1 MILLDELHLL
11 RAIRLLPL
19 RQALSILLRLIAA
32 KRWDERIL
40 IPLLAHLLLR
50 LRLIAV
56 VKRAL
61 F

>member
-11 RAIRLLPL
+11 RAIRLLP
-19 RQALSILLRLIAA
+19 RRHALSILLRLIAA